1 MLLPFFFASP
11 ASATINLL
19 SMLRY
24 FTAGES
30 HGESLVASLS
40 GMPAGVA
47 IDQSFLDRELW
58 RRQQGFG
65 RGGRM
70 KIERDTAP
78 IVSRVRQGKKNG
90 SPIAVL
96 LENKKWENLHEA
108 LPLQPCYPA

>member
-47 IDQSFLDRELW
+47 IVQSFLDRELW
-58 RRQQGFG
+58 RRREGFG
-65 RGGRM
+65 RGGGVM
-70 KIERDTAP
+70 FGEDTTP
-78 IVSRVRQGKKNG
+78 IGSRWPPEKRTE
-90 SPIAVL
+90 STLAA
-96 LENKKWENLHEA
+96 HR
-108 LPLQPCYPA
+108 

>member
-58 RRQQGFG
+58 RRGQGVCG
-65 RGGRM
+65 GGRM
-70 KIERDTAP
+70 RTERDTAH
-78 IVSRVRQGKKNG
+78 IRSRVAQRKTIG
-90 SPIAVL
+90 SPIPLL
-96 LENKKWENLHEA
+96 LENKSQKNWLEA
-108 LPLQPCYPA
+108 